1 MKPVNQQF
9 QFSKE
14 KRDEMIGQIRKW
26 FLEERDED
34 LGDLAAAL
42 VLDFFTEE
50 LAPYFY
56 NQGVYDSY
64 KFVSRMADDLL
75 GLQKP

>member
-1 MKPVNQQF
+1 MDSQF

-14 KRDEMIGQIRKW
+14 KRDEMVQQIRKW

-34 LGDLAAAL
+34 LGDLAAIL
-42 VLDFFTEE
+42 VLDFFSEK

-64 KFVSRMADDLL
+64 KFVSRMGEDLL
-75 GLQKP
+75 GIQKP

>member
-1 MKPVNQQF
+1 VKPVNQQF

>member
-26 FLEERDED
+26 FLEERGED